1 MNMKTTSAKPLI
13 KRSAARLVVMALA
26 ATASA
31 LAGAPIAAAERLTQV
46 RMSIDEDPIVLR
58 LANSLGYFKQEGIE
72 IVPVDLEK
80 IAKYDYLMQEPLT
93 KGQIDA
99 SYHWFNH
106 TVFGARHGFPIQA
119 VMMLNAKI
127 PKKAPTSCKAVPA
140 TTFLIVG
147 SLRTACLSPTMT

>member
-58 LANSLGYFKQEGIE
+58 LANSLGYFNSK
-72 IVPVDLEK
+72 VK
-80 IAKYDYLMQEPLT
+80 IDQLYDNR
-93 KGQIDA
+93 
-99 SYHWFNH
+99 F
-106 TVFGARHGFPIQA
+106 VR
-119 VMMLNAKI
+119 NAMRE
-127 PKKAPTSCKAVPA
+127 
-140 TTFLIVG
+140 L
-147 SLRTACLSPTMT
+147 